1 MRDDTKI
8 AFLCEQL
15 ELVLKPPKG
24 RRYSPELLA
33 WCCVL
38 DRTSP
43 ACYGQMLS
51 DGKLSLPC
59 KKHLRRLTH
68 ALTLDLDFSES
79 TRRYLKARLS
89 KLELKDKVVSVIMDE
104 VHTRKTSD
112 YSNGRFF
119 GMDENG
125 NLTKTLLGLMVNSI
139 AGRYRDMVSMS
150 PVTNLTADKMKTV
163 WTNAMKLLTEI
174 GFHPVT
180 TITDGLSVNM
190 KFFKSFGESN
200 SIPRFIPNPSA
211 PERRNYPM
219 CDTVHLLKNLYGNLM
234 NYGTF
239 VCPTFD
245 GTNSEIEASFDH
257 VVQVYNLELSMPIK
271 LAHKLT
277 DKVLDPSTLEKTN
290 VQLFVFQCL

>member
-1 MRDDTKI
+1 
-8 AFLCEQL
+8 
-15 ELVLKPPKG
+15 
-24 RRYSPELLA
+24 
-33 WCCVL
+33 
-38 DRTSP
+38 
-43 ACYGQMLS
+43 
-51 DGKLSLPC
+51 
-59 KKHLRRLTH
+59 
-68 ALTLDLDFSES
+68 
-79 TRRYLKARLS
+79 
-89 KLELKDKVVSVIMDE
+89 
-104 VHTRKTSD
+104 
-112 YSNGRFF
+112 
-119 GMDENG
+119 
-125 NLTKTLLGLMVNSI
+125 MVNSI

-150 PVTNLTADKMKTV
+150 PVPNLTADKMKTV

-174 GFHPVT
+174 GFDPVT

-211 PERRNYPM
+211 PEKRNYPM

-290 VQLFVFQCL
+290 VQLANSFFHESTINALRYYANHGHPEFKGTADVLQIIRNWFNTVNVRSEFEGQSSLVRALREIFEGLIGSSVCSIAGTG